1 MAVTDRMELKTQK
14 KEAALTVNEL
24 LYLIFFSVMLFSKGM
39 GWYDGMR
46 PYQLCLL
53 IGMGCLGLKLIL
65 TKYTPWQLL
74 VAAVF
79 GVLGVL
85 SWRCSAE
92 KGMLTC
98 VMMLIGM
105 KDVRIKK
112 VFQVGAV
119 VWSSVF
125 LYRILAFLIGWDKG
139 ILLVHKKLGA
149 FIFRWSMG
157 YPHPNVFHISYVIL
171 LAFLFYLLQQKGKK
185 LFGWIVAAL
194 VGNVLIFIYSVSFTG
209 FLLTGIYL
217 MLVLYFELRS
227 QFTKPEKVLMQ
238 CVLPV
243 GLAFSLLAPLL
254 IGVCIAFVL
263 NLMMVGLERLWDRAL
278 AKWRSRWNAKLKRPV
293 CLTLTMVLFLG
304 IIFAIFF
311 ILIPRLEEAGS
322 TLAANIP
329 TYVDQFQ
336 AWWKNLS
343 DFAGSHGVTLP
354 ELTLSAE
361 QVRDTI
367 TGFLQERGDS
377 VVNTTLNITS
387 SIVGALVNVLLALV
401 FSLYMLAQK
410 ETLLAQSKR
419 LLRRALPQKA
429 ADKLLAVLHLTN
441 NAFSSFVTGQVTE
454 AVILGT
460 LCCLGMLLLGLPYAL
475 PVSVIIAALSLI
487 PIFGAWIGAAT
498 GAFLIVFQ
506 SPIKALTFLIF
517 LLILQQVEGNLIYPR
532 VVGKSVGLPGLWVLA
547 AVTIGGGAFG
557 ILGML
562 LGVPVCSVVYSLV
575 QAYIRTKPE
584 SEENQ

>member
-1 MAVTDRMELKTQK
+1 MGNTLELNKKTMQRIMLLITFAV
-14 KEAALTVNEL
+14 L
-24 LYLIFFSVMLFSKGM
+24 LFWGLYNISTIGGLFSN
-39 GWYDGMR
+39 
-46 PYQLCLL
+46 L
-53 IGMGCLGLKLIL
+53 
-65 TKYTPWQLL
+65 
-74 VAAVF
+74 
-79 GVLGVL
+79 
-85 SWRCSAE
+85 
-92 KGMLTC
+92 
-98 VMMLIGM
+98 
-105 KDVRIKK
+105 
-112 VFQVGAV
+112 
-119 VWSSVF
+119 
-125 LYRILAFLIGWDKG
+125 
-139 ILLVHKKLGA
+139 
-149 FIFRWSMG
+149 
-157 YPHPNVFHISYVIL
+157 
-171 LAFLFYLLQQKGKK
+171 
-185 LFGWIVAAL
+185 
-194 VGNVLIFIYSVSFTG
+194 
-209 FLLTGIYL
+209 
-217 MLVLYFELRS
+217 
-227 QFTKPEKVLMQ
+227 
-238 CVLPV
+238 
-243 GLAFSLLAPLL
+243 FSLLAPLL
-254 IGVCIAFVL
+254 IGACIAFVL

-336 AWWKNLS
+336 AWWKSLS
-343 DFAGSHGVTLP
+343 DFADSHGVTLP

-387 SIVGALVNVLLALV
+387 SIVGALVNILLALV

-419 LLRRALPQKA
+419 LLRRALPRRA

-517 LLILQQVEGNLIYPR
+517 LLLLQQVEGNLIYPR

-584 SEENQ
+584 AEENQ

>member
-1 MAVTDRMELKTQK
+1 MRNNSRFAAIIPCRSKRHKRTKSERETQK
-14 KEAALTVNEL
+14 IYRKFTDGGKKHDTL
-24 LYLIFFSVMLFSKGM
+24 LSGNLIFLQERTGNTLELNKKTMQRIMLLITFAVLLFWGLYNISTIGGLFSN
-39 GWYDGMR
+39 
-46 PYQLCLL
+46 L
-53 IGMGCLGLKLIL
+53 
-65 TKYTPWQLL
+65 
-74 VAAVF
+74 
-79 GVLGVL
+79 
-85 SWRCSAE
+85 
-92 KGMLTC
+92 
-98 VMMLIGM
+98 
-105 KDVRIKK
+105 
-112 VFQVGAV
+112 
-119 VWSSVF
+119 
-125 LYRILAFLIGWDKG
+125 
-139 ILLVHKKLGA
+139 
-149 FIFRWSMG
+149 
-157 YPHPNVFHISYVIL
+157 
-171 LAFLFYLLQQKGKK
+171 
-185 LFGWIVAAL
+185 
-194 VGNVLIFIYSVSFTG
+194 
-209 FLLTGIYL
+209 
-217 MLVLYFELRS
+217 
-227 QFTKPEKVLMQ
+227 
-238 CVLPV
+238 
-243 GLAFSLLAPLL
+243 FSLMAPLL

-377 VVNTTLNITS
+377 VVNTTLDITS

-584 SEENQ
+584 AEENQ